1 MKFIVFVYY
10 DEVLVVKVVI
20 IEMDGKRKII
30 IFNIMIYKEV
40 DNLFVIFGVVKIKY
54 LGLWIIVYI

>member
-54 LGLWIIVYI
+54 LGL